1 MIKISPF
8 KAVRPVRDKVSL
20 VATRSYLSYSQVTLR
35 EKLLNNPYTFLHI
48 INPEFSVKS
57 NFLKD
62 VNKYKLARQKY
73 LDFCEDGVFLKDDQ
87 SCFYIYQQTTPENT
101 YTGIIVASSVEDY
114 INGSIKVHEH
124 TISKREA
131 KFTDYLETIGF
142 NAEPVLLTY
151 PKLPRVNEIIKKCMQ
166 ETPEYEFST
175 TNKVLHRLWL
185 MDKQDDIKE
194 LQALFLDLDS
204 VYIADGH
211 HRSASS
217 ALYCM
222 RQRNKHKSYN
232 GSEPFNYFMSFLIDE
247 EQLRIYDFNRLVKDL
262 NGWSINA
269 YLSKVGESYT
279 IKKISIGRPKYKD
292 EIYMYLDG
300 TWYSL
305 IAKKHTFDPN
315 HCVSHLDSA
324 ILLSN
329 ILDPILGI
337 KDVKNDQRIDFVDG
351 KQGLNALKA
360 EVDSGD
366 YRIAF
371 ALKPITI
378 EQLKRVADQKEVM
391 PPKTSYIEPK
401 LRSGLTIYSLD
412 SD

>member
-1 MIKISPF
+1 MIKINPF
-8 KAVRPVRDKVSL
+8 KAVRPVRDKVGL
-20 VATRSYLSYSQVTLR
+20 VSTRSYLSYSPVTLR

-57 NFLKD
+57 NFLKG
-62 VNKYKLARQKY
+62 VNRYKLVRQKY
-73 LDFCEDGVFLKDDQ
+73 LDFCEDGIFLKDDQ

-101 YTGIIVASSVEDY
+101 YSGIIAASSVEDY

-124 TISKREA
+124 TISKRKA
-131 KFTDYLETIGF
+131 IFTDYLQTTGF

-151 PKLPRVNEIIKKCMQ
+151 PKLPRVNEIIKKCMR
-166 ETPEYEFST
+166 ETPEYEFTT

-185 MDKQDDIKE
+185 MDHQDDINE

-211 HRSASS
+211 HRLASS
-217 ALYCM
+217 ALNCI
-222 RQRNKHKSYN
+222 RQRHKHKSYN

-262 NGWSINA
+262 NGWSIDT
-269 YLSKVGESYT
+269 YLSKVSESYSITKIT
-279 IKKISIGRPKYKD
+279 IGQPKFKD

-305 IAKKHTFDPN
+305 IAKKHTFDPK

-324 ILLSN
+324 ILLTN
-329 ILDPILGI
+329 ILDPILDI
-337 KDVKNDQRIDFVDG
+337 KDIKNNQRIDFMDG
-351 KQGLNALKA
+351 KQGLHALKA
-360 EVDSGD
+360 KVDSGD

-378 EQLKRVADQKEVM
+378 EQLKRVADQKEAM

-401 LRSGLTIYSLD
+401 LRSGLTIYNLD

>member
-1 MIKISPF
+1 MIKIKPF

-57 NFLKD
+57 NFLKG
-62 VNKYKLARQKY
+62 VNKYKLVRQKY
-73 LDFCEDGVFLKDDQ
+73 LDFCEDGIFLKDDQ

-131 KFTDYLETIGF
+131 IFTDYLETIGF

-222 RQRNKHKSYN
+222 RQRRKHKSYN

-269 YLSKVGESYT
+269 YLSKVSESYT
-279 IKKISIGRPKYKD
+279 ITKITIGQPKFKD

-300 TWYSL
+300 AWYSL

-324 ILLSN
+324 ILLTN

-337 KDVKNDQRIDFVDG
+337 KDIKNNQRIDFVDG
-351 KQGLNALKA
+351 KQGLHTLKA
-360 EVDSGD
+360 QVDSGD

-378 EQLKRVADQKEVM
+378 EQLKRVADQTEVM